1 MENNLQD
8 LSWKEIKRLIAY
20 DNKLNEIHKTL
31 ENYIDLGKSNSSAS
45 LPANIQTSVNE
56 VKVELLDN
64 GKENFI
70 KESLK
75 YFAAAENEYIKLTKT
90 EKNKIFKIIE
100 DNYEIKF
107 SKAIQIL
114 QKTRDDIEK
123 FNEFNSKEFNSLKT
137 INATRR
143 ELRFY
148 INRRDR
154 QYCKKET

>member
-1 MENNLQD
+1 MT
-8 LSWKEIKRLIAY
+8 
-20 DNKLNEIHKTL
+20 NKLNEIHKTL

-75 YFAAAENEYIKLTKT
+75 YFAAAENEYIKLTKP

-123 FNEFNSKEFNSLKT
+123 FKEFNSKEFNSLKT
-137 INATRR
+137 INAKTRGSSDSIST
-143 ELRFY
+143 EEIDNIF
-148 INRRDR
+148 
-154 QYCKKET
+154 KKKLEKSAKFNVHKDLILNL

>member
-1 MENNLQD
+1 MT
-8 LSWKEIKRLIAY
+8 
-20 DNKLNEIHKTL
+20 NKLNEIHKTL

-64 GKENFI
+64 GKEKF
-70 KESLK
+70 KEESLK

-114 QKTRDDIEK
+114 QKTRDDIENFK
-123 FNEFNSKEFNSLKT
+123 EFNSKEFNSLKT
-137 INATRR
+137 INATTRGNSDSISQKR
-143 ELRFY
+143 
-148 INRRDR
+148 
-154 QYCKKET
+154 